1 MLRRIS
7 VASVMAAVAIGAL
20 AASSATAAPQGGGLI
35 TESGFDCGT
44 LGNPVTIVHS
54 HGNNGWID
62 QDHYVV
68 TSVSFADSEGTF
80 SKTFGAKNG
89 FGDPATCSIVEDG
102 TTVVVTAAQVP

>member
-7 VASVMAAVAIGAL
+7 VASVMAAVAIG
-20 AASSATAAPQGGGLI
+20 ASSATAAPQGGGLI

-68 TSVSFADSEGTF
+68 TSISFTDSEGTF

-89 FGDPATCSIVEDG
+89 FGDPVTCSIVEDG